1 MEGGAIGYRKYHQ
14 GAYRVLQSFLRGGAL
29 SVVSRGGA
37 GIALKCVKKG
47 KSPYVNVE
55 NGKPVH
61 TLLLKLGLIG
71 SLEDH
76 SDTHETMIVGGT
88 PHEFTPLTEEEFSNE
103 VETQLGILRRTLQ
116 ICPSI
121 ITSAILSAAEVNALF
136 GAGIVESK
144 LRVSFIAMEMLED
157 AVSMRGVT
165 DPRYLAMAR
174 AKFLSLG
181 LMGINHGDFHRSN
194 VLLSW
199 EKDKVYVIDFGR
211 AVPLSA
217 EQTQRV
223 KDSVAAEDY
232 VQGLRTLLMTAEY
245 TKELA
250 ISSKNKNLKL
260 CEARHWANTP
270 EVNRAIETMVQ
281 RKHFLKYYKDYFGWV
296 FSDDALN
303 LTQEDKAAVAEQMK
317 KLKRERKRRT
327 FGRHYLGESFSSFG
341 SSLNSASGGRTRRKR
356 RKS

>member
-71 SLEDH
+71 SSEGH
-76 SDTHETMIVGGT
+76 SDTMTVGGT
-88 PHEFTPLTEEEFSNE
+88 PYEFSPLTEEEFSNE

-136 GAGIVESK
+136 GAGLVESR
-144 LRVSFIAMEMLED
+144 LPVSLIAMEMVED

-211 AVPLSA
+211 SVQLDA

-250 ISSKNKNLKL
+250 ISSKNKNLKF

-281 RKHFLKYYKDYFGWV
+281 RKHFLTYYKDYFGWV

-303 LTQEDKAAVAEQMK
+303 LTQEDKAAVAEQLR

-341 SSLNSASGGRTRRKR
+341 SSISSASGGRTRRKR

>member
-47 KSPYVNVE
+47 KTPYVNLE

-61 TLLLKLGLIG
+61 TLLLKLGLID
-71 SLEDH
+71 SENRP
-76 SDTHETMIVGGT
+76 ETMTVGGT
-88 PHEFTPLTEEEFSNE
+88 PHEFSPLTEDEFSNE
-103 VETQLGILRRTLQ
+103 VETQLGILRQTLQ

-121 ITSAILSAAEVNALF
+121 ITSAILSAAEVNSLF
-136 GAGIVESK
+136 GVALVESK
-144 LRVSFIAMEMLED
+144 LRVSFIAMEMLD
-157 AVSMRGVT
+157 DVVSMRGVT

-211 AVPLSA
+211 AVPLND

-223 KDSVAAEDY
+223 KDSVEAGDY

-245 TKELA
+245 TKELTV
-250 ISSKNKNLKL
+250 SSKNRNLKF

-270 EVNRAIETMVQ
+270 EVNQAIETMVK

-303 LTQEDKAAVAEQMK
+303 LTEEDKAAITEQMR

-341 SSLNSASGGRTRRKR
+341 SSLNSANGGRTRRKR